1 MTIYSLVILLSK
13 FEPVS
18 CYVSSSNYCI
28 LICVQVSQEAGKVVW
43 HPHFFKIF
51 PQCVVIHTVKS
62 VNVVNEAAVFLE
74 FSCFLFDPTNV
85 GNLILVPL
93 SFQNCKTQFLH
104 VEVPSSGT
112 YFKTKA

>member
-1 MTIYSLVILLSK
+1 ML
-13 FEPVS
+13 
-18 CYVSSSNYCI
+18 
-28 LICVQVSQEAGKVVW
+28 
-43 HPHFFKIF
+43 
-51 PQCVVIHTVKS
+51 HTVEGFS
-62 VNVVNEAAVFLE
+62 VVNEAAVFLE